1 MKACEQTQGM
11 NVLEHG
17 LSVNKYFQDLK
28 DHIIDGKPLALEWRL
43 PEWIYNKSI
52 WNLLVDDKD
61 INTYQIYHDCGK
73 PFCLTIDENGSRHFP
88 DHAQA
93 SGLIWRKIGGSE
105 LQAQLME
112 HDMDI
117 HLLKMDDFD
126 SFYSLPY
133 AATLLITGF
142 CEIHSN
148 ASMFGGIESTS
159 FKIKW
164 KKINKIGKKFNDK
177 LLGEQS

>member
-11 NVLEHG
+11 NVLQHG
-17 LSVNKYFQDLK
+17 LSVNKYFHDLK
-28 DHIIDGKPLALEWRL
+28 NHIINGESLNFEWKL
-43 PEWIYNKSI
+43 PDWIHNKAI
-52 WNLLVDDKD
+52 WNNLENDKD

-73 PFCLTIDENGSRHFP
+73 PFCLTIDEEGKRHFP
-88 DHAQA
+88 DHANV
-93 SGLIWRKIGGSE
+93 SGIIWRKIGGSE
-105 LQAQLME
+105 IQAQLME

-117 HLLKMDDFD
+117 HLLKMEDFDDF
-126 SFYSLPY
+126 FKLPY
-133 AATLLITGF
+133 ATTLLITAL

-164 KKINKIGKKFNDK
+164 KKINKIGKKIND
-177 LLGEQS
+177 LLGEKS